1 MRRDGS
7 RNGVGSEA
15 DSEADG
21 TDRAGAL
28 TPGVTDATE
37 EEEEE
42 EGLEQLWAG
51 SRIRNGDFGKVK
63 IMWI

>member
-7 RNGVGSEA
+7 RNGVG
-15 DSEADG
+15 SEADG

-28 TPGVTDATE
+28 TPGVTDATEE

>member
-7 RNGVGSEA
+7 RNGVG
-15 DSEADG
+15 SEADG

-37 EEEEE
+37 EEGG
-42 EGLEQLWAG
+42 GLEQLWAG